1 MATLRESFNLPI
13 NLGLDLT
20 LQDLVLLQHL
30 YMGLDNTT
38 FGGVFLSLSISEVRF
53 VLIISGHTPCTS
65 LHDEVL
71 EVEKKSSPKL
81 EEEVFI
87 ATLQTFQFYDLVIH
101 PKLAVLQNPHRE
113 EVILPLEILSNDFGK
128 SLNFSLHKRS
138 FRSSKE
144 IS

>member
-1 MATLRESFNLPI
+1 
-13 NLGLDLT
+13 
-20 LQDLVLLQHL
+20 
-30 YMGLDNTT
+30 MGLDNTT